1 MNKKIK
7 QYSALAIATAAVL
20 PMACKKEKEINSE
33 DIIDVSINKVVTG
46 VGTATDFDKID
57 SIDINN
63 DDVFDFELSTTAGL
77 SYGTIYAYS
86 SISGKNLSNNI
97 LTNDV
102 DVAGETLKI
111 PIAKNSGDKIN
122 STSTNW
128 TKDTEVGL
136 IYLGEEAGYAGDGDK
151 FFGFKFS
158 ASDGIHYGWMKV
170 NLTADY
176 KTLTIKELAYH
187 KTPNTEIEAGAK

>member
-20 PMACKKEKEINSE
+20 PMACKEEKEINSE
-33 DIIDVSINKVVTG
+33 DIIDIAINKVVTG
-46 VGTATDFDKID
+46 VGTATDFEKID

-63 DDVFDFELSTTAGL
+63 DDVFDFELSTAAGI
-77 SYGTIYAYS
+77 YDGTSYAYTG
-86 SISGKNLSNNI
+86 ISGKNISNNI
-97 LTNDV
+97 LTNNV
-102 DVAGETLKI
+102 VILGETLKI

-122 STSTNW
+122 SSSTNW
-128 TKDTEVGL
+128 TKDAEVGL
-136 IYLGEEAGYAGDGDK
+136 IYLGEEAGFAGDGDK
-151 FFGFKFS
+151 FYGFKFS

-187 KTPNTEIEAGAK
+187 KTPNTEIAVGSK